1 MNTIAQEDLTSQG
14 QLRKAV
20 SALRDFKA
28 KRSSTHRYYSASKY
42 FRYKITNK
50 PKTDGLELPEGLS
63 KKDVQLHFLKHKEFE
78 KYELK

>member
-1 MNTIAQEDLTSQG
+1 MNTIAQEDLTTQG

-20 SALRDFKA
+20 AALRDFKA
-28 KRSSTHRYYSASKY
+28 KRSSYRYYSASKY
-42 FRYKITNK
+42 FKYKITDK

-63 KKDVQLHFLKHKEFE
+63 KSEVQQRFLKHKEFE